1 MRSMKELHF
10 AYNTCVQTLQLIND
24 FTSMVR
30 LAYIRTK
37 WKPSGTFQSANSM
50 LGPTFEIK
58 SIHDHHHVK
67 NLIFFLKKM
76 LGPSKSWTYYNTARP
91 PLMET
96 CHQVTHKYHNKV
108 TDACYDPFRSW
119 ALNHRMINVHILR
132 RTMSNYT
139 SLDSSNENSF
149 HAWGILFY
157 WTDDSTNLFFRYF
170 VINEIYNLYIFFFV
184 AKLMLYSFNSFRI
197 IFY

>member
-1 MRSMKELHF
+1 MRANVAINKWFYFNGASGIYKDKMKTVWHISKRKFDARTNVWDKIDPWSPSRQKL
-10 AYNTCVQTLQLIND
+10 D
-24 FTSMVR
+24 F
-30 LAYIRTK
+30 I
-37 WKPSGTFQSANSM
+37 
-50 LGPTFEIK
+50 
-58 SIHDHHHVK
+58 
-67 NLIFFLKKM
+67 LKKM

-108 TDACYDPFRSW
+108 HDACYDPFRSW
-119 ALNHRMINVHILR
+119 ALNHRMKNVHILR

-149 HAWGILFY
+149 HALAILFY
-157 WTDDSTNLFFRYF
+157 WTDESTNLFFRYF

-184 AKLMLYSFNSFRI
+184 AKLMFYSFNSFRI